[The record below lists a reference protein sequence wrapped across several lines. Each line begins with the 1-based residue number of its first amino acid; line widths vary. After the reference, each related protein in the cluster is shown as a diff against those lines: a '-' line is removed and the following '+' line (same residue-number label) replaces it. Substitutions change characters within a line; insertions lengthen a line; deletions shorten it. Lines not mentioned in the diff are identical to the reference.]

1 MMDQNT
7 RKETKTKK
15 YTTVGI
21 VFAIFGLLLF
31 AYFVRKAGVS
41 EISGGI
47 RRLGFG
53 FLLIFILG
61 GVRQAAHSVAWI
73 NCFEPP
79 YRLRFIDAFKA
90 RLMGEALGNILPLGG
105 IVVAEPSK
113 AVFARDRVPLMA
125 GASALAIENIFY
137 ALSVALFIS
146 SGALALLLSFPLP
159 KPLWYVSISALIAV
173 VVMVPV
179 GFLVIRKQW
188 KFLSGALGFVGNRGI
203 ARQSISHALPRLRTL
218 EDRIYGFYQRNRSRF
233 LFILLVEMCFHV
245 AGVAEGYL
253 TLSFVSNTIAPTL
266 LTAFILESVNRV
278 INLVFK
284 FIPLR
289 TGVDE
294 AGTGMLSKVLGF
306 TTATGVTLAIVRK
319 ARDVCWT
326 AVGVALMLRRGIS
339 LRAAARESE
348 EGVEEIHSTE
358 DALATMAA
366 GESR

>member
-1 MMDQNT
+1 MRQ
-7 RKETKTKK
+7 
-15 YTTVGI
+15 
-21 VFAIFGLLLF
+21 
-31 AYFVRKAGVS
+31 AGVTK
-41 EISGGI
+41 ISDGI
-47 RRLGFG
+47 SRLGFA
-53 FLLIFILG
+53 FALVLILG
-61 GVRQAAHSVAWI
+61 GIRQAAHAIAWI

-90 RLMGEALGNILPLGG
+90 RLMGEALGNILPLGAV
-105 IVVAEPSK
+105 VVAEPSK
-113 AVFARDRVPLMA
+113 AVFVRDRVPLMA

-159 KPLWYVSISALIAV
+159 KPLRYASIGALIAV
-173 VVMVPV
+173 IVIVPL

-188 KFLSGALGFVGNRGI
+188 KFISSALALAGNRGLGRKRI
-203 ARQSISHALPRLRTL
+203 GEIVPRVRTL
-218 EDRIYGFYQRNRSRF
+218 EDRIYGFYQRHHSRF
-233 LFILLVEMCFHV
+233 LLILIVEMCFHA

-278 INLVFK
+278 INLAFK

-289 TGVDE
+289 FGVDE

-306 TTATGVTLAIVRK
+306 MPATGVTLAIVRK

-326 AVGVALMLRRGIS
+326 AVGMALMVRRGIS

-348 EGVEEIHSTE
+348 DAVEEISTTE
-358 DALATMAA
+358 DALAAVSA
-366 GESR
+366 GKSG

>member
-1 MMDQNT
+1 
-7 RKETKTKK
+7 
-15 YTTVGI
+15 
-21 VFAIFGLLLF
+21 LLF
-31 AYFVRKAGVS
+31 AFFVRKAGVT
-41 EISGGI
+41 EISDGI
-47 RRLGFG
+47 RRLGFV
-53 FLLIFILG
+53 FVLVFILG
-61 GVRQAAHSVAWI
+61 GIRQAAHALAWI

-79 YRLRFIDAFKA
+79 HRLRFIDAFKA
-90 RLMGEALGNILPLGG
+90 RLMGEALGNILPLGAV
-105 IVVAEPSK
+105 VVAEPSK
-113 AVFARDRVPLMA
+113 AVFVRDRVPLMV

-159 KPLWYVSISALIAV
+159 KPLRYASIGALIAV
-173 VVMVPV
+173 VVVVPL

-188 KFLSGALGFVGNRGI
+188 KFISGALAFVGNRGLGRKRI
-203 ARQSISHALPRLRTL
+203 GEIVPRVRTL
-218 EDRIYGFYQRNRSRF
+218 EDRIYGFYQRHRSRF
-233 LFILLVEMCFHV
+233 LLILIVEMCFHA

-253 TLSFVSNTIAPTL
+253 TLSFISNTIAPTL

-278 INLVFK
+278 INLAFK

-326 AVGVALMLRRGIS
+326 AVGVALMVRRGIS

-348 EGVEEIHSTE
+348 DAVEEISTSE
-358 DALATMAA
+358 DALAAVSA
-366 GESR
+366 GKSG